1 MCHLHKIHPDRQRG
15 VASVEFALLLVP
27 LLVIAFGALEYGRL
41 VYHYDTLVKSVRSAA
56 RMIAQ
61 HNPDDQA
68 VYATSVAEAR
78 CLAAYGVSS
87 CTENQTPLVPDLS
100 LSNIKICD
108 RSSVAECD
116 GMSLSEVKNVAT
128 GVDTGTV
135 NLVVVRISDYEFSF
149 LGLPFTGAGSSLAFK
164 PVQSVMRQGL

>member
-1 MCHLHKIHPDRQRG
+1 MCHLHKLHTDRQRG

-100 LSNIKICD
+100 LSNID
-108 RSSVAECD
+108 PR
-116 GMSLSEVKNVAT
+116 
-128 GVDTGTV
+128 
-135 NLVVVRISDYEFSF
+135 
-149 LGLPFTGAGSSLAFK
+149 
-164 PVQSVMRQGL
+164 